1 MPEIKHKFTGGKMN
15 KDLDERLIPNGDYRN
30 AMNIQV
36 STSEGSDVGT
46 IQNVLGNEH
55 PDIGQDYIPSG
66 SVCIGSI
73 ADEKNDCFYWFTTEG
88 SFKTAFEATG
98 SDSAIGLSTTVMGG
112 VNQQGQG
119 NPWSASY
126 WSPPLDGLNGES
138 SLFFDSEEYTV
149 KRTNTIHRL
158 TELHNPDEEYDYKIE
173 TVFLDDAGLIV
184 NIWRPGGDSQSETAE
199 SLLASG
205 TDSVGNTATCTP
217 SAACNAFSNTVLG
230 GYAMYGFR
238 NNGMGY
244 GSWSGPNP
252 GVNTKFQ
259 LNIYDAADVK
269 VGDSVQGIGFNP
281 WSEYLGYEPYQ
292 NFFKEDT
299 YVTSKTLITNWVNHS
314 GEAKEH
320 HVITCNRPVGVAWYN
335 AVTGQVIDDIAF
347 SPSDG
352 LPASSLVTHLHFD
365 HSVLKFSDENL
376 ITGINIVDDML
387 FWTDNSSEPKKIN
400 IPRSIEGTIPS
411 AHNHT
416 RLINKAEDI
425 TFSSG
430 IDIREEHVTV
440 IKKAPTSPPTITVK
454 SGREPDLNYSGI
466 FYTQEPGSALD
477 SSFLNNNGTQSTRD
491 NFSTRCWRYFQD

>member
-1 MPEIKHKFTGGKMN
+1 MN

-281 WSEYLGYEPYQ
+281 WSEVSRRYVDSTPEFYSPDVWRGRS
-292 NFFKEDT
+292 EDKKQG
-299 YVTSKTLITNWVNHS
+299 SS
-314 GEAKEH
+314 GVCQPPMWIDSTMNQVLDLYDQMIH
-320 HVITCNRPVGVAWYN
+320 DGVAPEQARMILPQSMYTEFVWSGNLYAWASLYN
-335 AVTGQVIDDIAF
+335 TRSWGDSQAETANVAQQIKA
-347 SPSDG
+347 
-352 LPASSLVTHLHFD
+352 
-365 HSVLKFSDENL
+365 
-376 ITGINIVDDML
+376 IVEPL
-387 FWTDNSSEPKKIN
+387 FPVSW
-400 IPRSIEGTIPS
+400 
-411 AHNHT
+411 
-416 RLINKAEDI
+416 
-425 TFSSG
+425 
-430 IDIREEHVTV
+430 RE
-440 IKKAPTSPPTITVK
+440 
-454 SGREPDLNYSGI
+454 L
-466 FYTQEPGSALD
+466 TQ
-477 SSFLNNNGTQSTRD
+477 
-491 NFSTRCWRYFQD
+491 